1 MIFNLFFFQSE
12 MEKQRKQE
20 EAERL
25 RLEEE
30 DRKAALFLQA
40 QLEQEVK
47 EDTQYRQQLEQER
60 RDHELALRLAQESN
74 GQIDE
79 SPTLSRKYVDENS
92 YRFSGSPD
100 DSPQTCTKYK
110 KISSCVYKKTFRF
123 RLKIQQKSS
132 EKKLTQIFFNFHSI
146 SNIFPHSPFLQW
158 HSGLG
163 IKQSQSTHQVCF
175 LLFPK
180 KKTECLPV
188 SFHFLH
194 AFLHLRMNLGQ
205 L

>member
-1 MIFNLFFFQSE
+1 

-40 QLEQEVK
+40 QLEQEAK

-79 SPTLSRKYVDENS
+79 SPTLSRKYVDGDFVAFQVQLTIHHRLVQNTEK
-92 YRFSGSPD
+92 FPA
-100 DSPQTCTKYK
+100 
-110 KISSCVYKKTFRF
+110 VYKK
-123 RLKIQQKSS
+123 
-132 EKKLTQIFFNFHSI
+132 KLFDF
-146 SNIFPHSPFLQW
+146 
-158 HSGLG
+158 
-163 IKQSQSTHQVCF
+163 V
-175 LLFPK
+175 
-180 KKTECLPV
+180 
-188 SFHFLH
+188 
-194 AFLHLRMNLGQ
+194 
-205 L
+205 